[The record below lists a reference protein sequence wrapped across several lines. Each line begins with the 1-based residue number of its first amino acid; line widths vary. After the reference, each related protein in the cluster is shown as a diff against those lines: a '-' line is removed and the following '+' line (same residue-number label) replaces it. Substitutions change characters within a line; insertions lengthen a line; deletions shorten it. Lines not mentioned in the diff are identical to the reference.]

1 MRILADM
8 HISPNTVQHLMT
20 TGHDAIRVDAVM
32 PNTATDREIV
42 EWAGQND
49 RVVLTQDLDFSDII
63 ALSGAIRPSLITLR
77 LSDSRVENVNRVLES
92 VLPQI
97 EDCIEA
103 GIVVTVEDD
112 RFRIRQL
119 PIQ

>member
-8 HISPNTVQHLMT
+8 HISPNTVQHLMR
-20 TGHDAIRVDAVM
+20 TGHDAIRVDTIL
-32 PNTATDREIV
+32 PNNTSDREIV
-42 EWAGQND
+42 AWAAANN

-63 ALSGAIRPSLITLR
+63 ALSGATRPSLLTLR

-92 VLPQI
+92 VLPQL

-103 GIVVTVEDD
+103 GIVVTTEDD
-112 RFRIRQL
+112 RVRIRQL
-119 PIQ
+119 PIR

>member
-8 HISPNTVQHLMT
+8 HISPNTVQHLMR

-42 EWAGQND
+42 GWAARND

-119 PIQ
+119 PIR

>member
-1 MRILADM
+1 M
-8 HISPNTVQHLMT
+8 
-20 TGHDAIRVDAVM
+20 G
-32 PNTATDREIV
+32 
-42 EWAGQND
+42 WAARND

-63 ALSGAIRPSLITLR
+63 ALSGATRPSLITLR

-92 VLPQI
+92 VLPHRL

-119 PIQ
+119 PIR